1 MHLSTKQN
9 ILTAVTLI
17 LFSTFEECLRE
28 STLVTTEIIEIAPG
42 HSNAIPEISV
52 WMRNAFSGSHRQ
64 FRVSPRTFP
73 MIDVA
78 SQACYRYSP
87 RENWKTGGGLDLSGS
102 CAAVALSENAITDAS
117 LPLVELRP
125 GADPEACIRG
135 GGKGGEGEIRSSC
148 NILPPYVPRE
158 RGGEISLSS
167 NDRQV

>member
-1 MHLSTKQN
+1 MHS
-9 ILTAVTLI
+9 
-17 LFSTFEECLRE
+17 R
-28 STLVTTEIIEIAPG
+28 G
-42 HSNAIPEISV
+42 
-52 WMRNAFSGSHRQ
+52 
-64 FRVSPRTFP
+64 RVDDFGGSPRTFP

-117 LPLVELRP
+117 LPLVSIWGPVR
-125 GADPEACIRG
+125 IRRRVYAG
-135 GGKGGEGEIRSSC
+135 RGEGNSQPC
-148 NILPPYVPRE
+148 NILPPYVIPRE